1 MKKSKDHTA
10 ERAKIAKLFEDAGL
24 PLPVAE
30 HRFHP
35 TRLWRFDYAWPA
47 EKIALEVEGGIWTG
61 GRHINP
67 AGFIADLEK
76 YNAAAVLGWRIIR
89 LTPNSIETLISV
101 HLVREAMKGGLEVR
115 LATAHRDLE
124 TLRQDLAARDK
135 QIAAW
140 ITDFSRVQEGRK

>member
-1 MKKSKDHTA
+1 MKKLKDYAA
-10 ERAKIAKLFEDAGL
+10 ERAAVAKLFEDAGL
-24 PLPVAE
+24 PLPVPE

-47 EKIALEVEGGIWTG
+47 EKIAVEVEGGIWTG

-89 LTPNSIETLISV
+89 MTPKSIATLISV
-101 HLVREAMKGGLEVR
+101 HLVREAMKEA
-115 LATAHRDLE
+115 AT
-124 TLRQDLAARDK
+124 
-135 QIAAW
+135 
-140 ITDFSRVQEGRK
+140 

>member
-1 MKKSKDHTA
+1 MKKPKDYAT
-10 ERAKIAKLFEDAGL
+10 ERAAVVQLFEDAGL

-47 EKIALEVEGGIWTG
+47 QKIALEVEGGIWTG
-61 GRHINP
+61 GRHISP

-89 LTPNSIETLISV
+89 LTPKSILTPISV
-101 HLVREAMKGGLEVR
+101 HLVREAM
-115 LATAHRDLE
+115 
-124 TLRQDLAARDK
+124 
-135 QIAAW
+135 
-140 ITDFSRVQEGRK
+140 QESST